1 MNYDFAQIP
10 HTLHSFSGLPDTVK
24 IMPKIPLFPLPET
37 VVFPG
42 MTLPLYV
49 FEERYKRMIRDCVE
63 NNQRRL
69 VIVLAKPQLTQV
81 EISDAL
87 DDIPPPLNHYDIGTY
102 VDIISVSEN
111 PDGSYNILTHGQ
123 ERCRVELADQLAV
136 TEADGSKSY
145 LYYSEDA
152 PETLQRDDPN
162 LERVSAWDTL
172 DTFRAYAKT
181 FFAFDALK
189 QIEEAL
195 PDDLLYQSSFI
206 CANLRVPASER
217 QEMLE
222 ASSLVARFELA
233 QRLMQEYLAAHDA
246 DKV

>member
-1 MNYDFAQIP
+1 MAK
-10 HTLHSFSGLPDTVK
+10 L
-24 IMPKIPLFPLPET
+24 PLFPLPET

-42 MTLPLYV
+42 MTLPLYI
-49 FEERYKRMIRDCVE
+49 FEERYKRMVKDCVE
-63 NNQRRL
+63 NNQQRL
-69 VIVLAKPQLTQV
+69 VIVLAKQTSLF
-81 EISDAL
+81 ELSDSL
-87 DDIPPPLNHYDIGTY
+87 DDAILPVTYDIGTY
-102 VDIISVSEN
+102 VDILSVSEN

-136 TEADGSKSY
+136 TEADGSTRY
-145 LYYSEDA
+145 LYYSEDK
-152 PETLQRDDPN
+152 PEALRRDDPN

-172 DTFRAYAKT
+172 DTFRNYAQT

-195 PDDLLYQSSFI
+195 PDDLLYQASFI
-206 CANLRVPASER
+206 CANLRVPAHER

-222 ASSLVARFELA
+222 TPSLVERFELA
-233 QRLMQEYLAAHDA
+233 RRLMQEHLEAHDA